1 MGDSEVDPVAEA
13 KAIMTP
19 KKVLIVLTSST
30 ALPDGTPTGF
40 YLTELTHAVMRW
52 QAAGWKLDIAS
63 PLGCSQ
69 IDPSSLDDARSSGE
83 KASIAWAENEESKAM
98 LASHLKLA
106 DVAAREELDYD
117 VLFFPGGY
125 GPVFDL
131 PENEDSKKLV
141 VKLFETGKIVSAV
154 CHGPAALVN
163 VVLSDGSKLLAGKE
177 CTGFSNAEEEA
188 VGKAAVVA
196 KGSGMSPGSCQDAM
210 VDGPIYVCAP
220 PWEAKVCVAANLI
233 TGQNPASAAPL
244 ATEVLYALD
253 PLRKKYE
260 PLRNAL
266 LEERLPIVKE
276 LETKKEEFVIAL
288 GALKQNEAAN
298 ADKIERLQMLSVATR
313 DWLDGQL
320 QTIDSK
326 LERVAVQR
334 QLEVDKYNKILAAAA
349 AAAAAEE

>member
-1 MGDSEVDPVAEA
+1 
-13 KAIMTP
+13 
-19 KKVLIVLTSST
+19 
-30 ALPDGTPTGF
+30 
-40 YLTELTHAVMRW
+40 
-52 QAAGWKLDIAS
+52 
-63 PLGCSQ
+63 
-69 IDPSSLDDARSSGE
+69 
-83 KASIAWAENEESKAM
+83 
-98 LASHLKLA
+98 
-106 DVAAREELDYD
+106 
-117 VLFFPGGY
+117 
-125 GPVFDL
+125 
-131 PENEDSKKLV
+131 
-141 VKLFETGKIVSAV
+141 
-154 CHGPAALVN
+154 
-163 VVLSDGSKLLAGKE
+163 
-177 CTGFSNAEEEA
+177 
-188 VGKAAVVA
+188 
-196 KGSGMSPGSCQDAM
+196 MSPGSCQDAM

-220 PWEAKVCVAANLI
+220 PWEPKVCVAANLI

-288 GALKQNEAAN
+288 GALKQQEAAN
-298 ADKIERLQMLSVATR
+298 ADKIERLQMLSMATR

-326 LERVAVQR
+326 LARVAVKR